1 MILGSSDVSPPIGRE
16 KKAGLKGV
24 KVVFK
29 ELWFLPNMES
39 KVTLG
44 NGK

>member
-1 MILGSSDVSPPIGRE
+1 MILGSNDVSPNRE
-16 KKAGLKGV
+16 RKKAGLKGV
-24 KVVFK
+24 KVVFN

>member
-1 MILGSSDVSPPIGRE
+1 VG
-16 KKAGLKGV
+16 KKEVG
-24 KVVFK
+24 FK
-29 ELWFLPNMES
+29 EWRIEEQWFLPNMES